1 MSVNKLERRLKIKK
15 KVRSKIFGT
24 SERPRLS
31 IHRSNKEMYAQ
42 LIDDSESKTL
52 AQASSRD
59 KDIISKKVNKTEK
72 SKLVGNLIAQKAL
85 EMKIETC
92 IYDRGPFL
100 YHGRVKALAEGAREK
115 GLKF

>member
-59 KDIISKKVNKTEK
+59 KDIISKKVDKTEK